1 MTERK
6 KQILKIPLTGL
17 SETNKRKVR
26 VHYKKINKLPDNSS
40 EQTVFESLGINTAK
54 TAYKVLTELYNNF
67 NENVNTAIEAERKI
81 TIKRQNIKPE
91 QATFDI
97 YELYKVKNYE
107 NGNGTLQLTNEELE
121 RISTKSVLYSK
132 KVIQKSIKKHNNLR
146 VYAVV
151 NFNCINTQKEP
162 DDPDRFFTKNVN
174 LGRTDFNNYNDFKN
188 YLKDGI
194 KKNFEEI
201 HNFDYIFVYG
211 VTSVDINVI
220 KYNPLEGA
228 SYTELP
234 IHIKNTKSI
243 VNIKNKDQK
252 CFLYSLIASRK
263 KDLVHPE
270 RVSHYEKE
278 EYENPEIKKFIY
290 DEKSFPMPLSKIP
303 FFEKN
308 NNVTIHVYT
317 VDEKNDKVKISLY
330 RSKQK
335 NDEVI
340 NLFFY
345 NKHYSLIKSWGRFS
359 GGDKEHVCPNCF
371 WKYSNTTC
379 FKNHLKNCENLNDNG
394 SLVVMP
400 KTKIEIDKVTG
411 KKTFVEPKTFYN
423 NYKKQKK
430 LPVVIYADFE
440 CNLEPFVYNEKNKLE
455 KKKHNIQNKVGVLAK
470 HCPNTYRLHIESDID
485 LGIPYD
491 YEYSGDNV
499 DSHFIDLL
507 INKLEKQILNKLND
521 CCEKHQK
528 PVLSVLEEKEFQKN
542 EMCIFCNKTVKKQD
556 KVRDHNHFNGKYEGV
571 AHSKCNIKAHQM
583 FKNKINIPVVFHNAN
598 YDIKCFISAFQ
609 KIVSKDCFVKN
620 IGGIA
625 CNMEI
630 YKSININNFTIIDS
644 YAHLTASLD
653 SLIKNLPD
661 NKKTLLRT
669 ISNNEEEFNLIKK
682 KGFYPYEMIT
692 SSKMLHLP
700 IEDLKKEHFDN
711 KLSLSKIS
719 DDDFKHVQ
727 NVIKTFNIKNFKEYH
742 DLYLKID
749 VFGLRDVFEYHRELS
764 IKTYGLDPAHY
775 IGLPQLTWDA
785 GLKNTGIILEDLKD
799 IDMFMMFEKM
809 KRGGVSV
816 ISHKYAKANNHYLPD
831 FDENKKNTYLIQL
844 DCNNLYG
851 KSMSEKLPVN
861 GFKYVDFMTE
871 EIIKS
876 YNYNINDKGYVL
888 EVDIDYP
895 VDLHDLHNDYPLAP
909 EHMEINKIKKLT
921 PNLNDKKNYVVH
933 IANLQY
939 YLSMGMILK
948 NIHKVIEFNHSDWL
962 AKYINFNSSMRQKA
976 TNDFEKDFYKLM
988 NNAFYGKTMEN
999 VRNRNNVQFCLD
1011 KEKFVKH
1018 TSSPLFANQIN
1029 VIQENGLALVKTYKR
1044 TVELNKPIYIGAT
1057 VLDLSK
1063 LLMYKF
1069 HYQTMK
1075 VRFPNS
1081 MMMKTD
1087 TDSLLYFVETD
1098 DIYHDFKDDII
1109 QKEIEFSNYP
1119 KTHPLYN
1126 CDRKK
1131 IPGLFQD
1138 ECVGD
1143 ELNKL
1148 TGKYECNM
1156 KVISEYIGLRAKSYV
1171 NKLYDVE
1178 NFTFYDKK
1186 KSKGVANK
1194 HLQKRIHFEDYK
1206 DCVMNNEI
1214 IRLGKNAKKIEH
1226 QEKIIS
1232 FISHN
1237 LKTYSIE
1244 QSKIALSSND
1254 DKRIPMKQN
1263 RLFTYAHGHYKTL

>member
-1 MTERK
+1 MTNRK
-6 KQILKIPLTGL
+6 KQTVKFPLSTSNEL
-17 SETNKRKVR
+17 IVRKF
-26 VHYKKINKLPDNSS
+26 YKKENNLPANTS
-40 EQTVFESLGINTAK
+40 EEKMFNSLGIHTKK
-54 TAYKVLTELYNNF
+54 TAYKVLAELYNINVIEE
-67 NENVNTAIEAERKI
+67 NEKIDISRKEKLKNTNERQK
-81 TIKRQNIKPE
+81 IKPV

-107 NGNGTLQLTNEELE
+107 TENGTLQLTDEELE
-121 RISTKSVLYSK
+121 KISKKTILYSS
-132 KVIQKSIKKHNNLR
+132 KVIQKAIKKHNNLR
-146 VYAVV
+146 VYAVI
-151 NFNCINTQKEP
+151 NFKCVNTQKDIE
-162 DDPDRFFTKNVN
+162 DPDRFFTKNVN
-174 LGRTDFNNYNDFKN
+174 LGRIDFNDYNDFKI
-188 YLKDGI
+188 YLKEGI
-194 KKNFEEI
+194 KKHFEEI
-201 HNFDYIFVYG
+201 HGLDYIEIYG
-211 VTSVDINVI
+211 IDTVDINVI
-220 KYNPLEGA
+220 KYNPLQGS

-234 IHIKNTKSI
+234 SNIKNTKSI
-243 VNIKNKDQK
+243 INIKNKDEK

-263 KDLVHPE
+263 KELIHPE
-270 RVSHYEKE
+270 RVSHYDKE
-278 EYENPEIKKFIY
+278 EYDNPEIQKFIY
-290 DEKSFPMPLSKIP
+290 KESDFPMPLSKITL
-303 FFEKN
+303 FEKKN
-308 NNVTIHVYT
+308 NITIHVYT
-317 VDEKNDKVKISLY
+317 VDEKDEKIKISLY
-330 RSKQK
+330 RSKNK
-335 NDEVI
+335 TDEVV

-345 NKHYSLIKSWGRFS
+345 NKHYSLIKSWSRFS

-371 WKYSNTTC
+371 WRYSNTVC
-379 FKNHLKNCENLNDNG
+379 YNNHLKNCENLNDNG

-400 KTKIEIDKVTG
+400 KDKEIIDKNTG
-411 KKTFVEPKTFYN
+411 KKTIVEPKTFYN

-440 CNLEPFVYNEKNKLE
+440 CNLEPFVYTDKSELI
-455 KKKHNIQNKVGVLAK
+455 KKKHDIQNKVGVLAK

-485 LGIPYD
+485 LGMPCD
-491 YEYSGDNV
+491 YEYSGENV
-499 DSHFIDLL
+499 DLHFIDLL
-507 INKLEKQILNKLND
+507 INKLEKQIMTKLNA

-528 PVLSVLEEKEFQKN
+528 PVLTKQEEKEFQN
-542 EMCIFCNKTVKKQD
+542 NDMCIFCSKKVNKID
-556 KVRDHNHFNGKYEGV
+556 KVRDHDHFTGKYEGV

-598 YDIKCFISAFQ
+598 YDIKCFISAFK
-609 KIVSKDCFVKN
+609 KIVSEDCFVKN

-644 YAHLTASLD
+644 YAHLTSSLD
-653 SLIKNLPD
+653 TLIKNLPD
-661 NKKTLLRT
+661 DKKTLLRT
-669 ISNNEEEFNLIKK
+669 ISNNDEEFNLIKK

-692 SSKMLHLP
+692 DSKMLYLP
-700 IEDLKKEHFDN
+700 IEELKQEHFDN

-719 DDDFKHVQ
+719 DEDFKHVQ

-764 IKTYGLDPAHY
+764 MKTYGLDPAHY

-785 GLKNTGIILEDLKD
+785 GLKKTGIILEDLKD

-831 FDENKKNTYLIQL
+831 YDESQKNTYLIQL

-861 GFKYVDFMTE
+861 GFKYVDFITE
-871 EIIKS
+871 DFVMS
-876 YNYNINDKGYVL
+876 YNYESNDKGYVL

-895 VDLHDLHNDYPLAP
+895 NELHDSHNDYPLAP
-909 EHMEINKIKKLT
+909 EHMIINKIKKLT

-962 AKYINFNSSMRQKA
+962 AKYINFNSAMRQKA

-1131 IPGLFQD
+1131 VPGFFQD
-1138 ECVGD
+1138 ECVDGD
-1143 ELNKL
+1143 
-1148 TGKYECNM
+1148 M

-1206 DCVMNNEI
+1206 NCVMNNVVV
-1214 IRLGKNAKKIEH
+1214 RLGDKADKVEH

-1237 LKTYSIE
+1237 LQTYSIE

-1254 DKRIPMKQN
+1254 DKRIPMKEN
-1263 RLFTYAHGHYKTL
+1263 RLMTYAHGHYKTL

>member
-1 MTERK
+1 MNRK
-6 KQILKIPLTGL
+6 QQLVKFPL
-17 SETNKRKVR
+17 SASNQRKVR
-26 VHYKKINKLPDNSS
+26 VYYKNHNQLNRNANE
-40 EQTVFESLGINTAK
+40 EQVFNSLGIHNRNQ
-54 TAYKVLTELYNNF
+54 AYNVMAELYNND
-67 NENVNTAIEAERKI
+67 IEAQNNAIDVEREI
-81 TIKRQNIKPE
+81 TKQRQRIQPTE
-91 QATFDI
+91 ATFNI
-97 YELYKVKNYE
+97 YELYKIPSYE
-107 NGNGTLQLTNEELE
+107 PENVEQLQLTDDEVKNMSE
-121 RISTKSVLYSK
+121 KFALYSK
-132 KVIQKSIKKHNNLR
+132 KIIQKSIKKMNNVR

-151 NFNCINTQKEP
+151 NFLCLNTQRIDET
-162 DDPDRFFTKNVN
+162 RFFTRNVN
-174 LGRTDFNNYNDFKN
+174 LGRIDINLYGDFKT
-188 YLKDGI
+188 YLIDGI
-194 KKNFEEI
+194 KKKFEDM
-201 HNFDYIFVYG
+201 NGLDYIIVYG
-211 VTSVDINVI
+211 IDSIDINII
-220 KYNPLEGA
+220 KYNPLQGA

-234 IHIKNTKSI
+234 LNIKNSKSI
-243 VNIKNKDQK
+243 INIKNKDQK

-263 KDLVHPE
+263 NDLIHAE
-270 RVSHYEKE
+270 RVSHYDKE
-278 EYENPEIKKFIY
+278 EYDNPETVKFIY
-290 DEKSFPMPLSKIP
+290 NDSDFPMAVSKIP
-303 FFEKN
+303 LFEKKN
-308 NNVTIHVYT
+308 NITIHVYT
-317 VDEKNDKVKISLY
+317 VDEKDEKIKISLY
-330 RSKQK
+330 RSKNK
-335 NDEVI
+335 TAEVV
-340 NLFFY
+340 NLFYY
-345 NKHYSLIKSWGRFS
+345 NKHYSLIKSWSRFT
-359 GGDKEHVCPNCF
+359 GGDHDFVCPNCF
-371 WKYSNTTC
+371 WRYANHEC
-379 FKNHLKNCENLNDNG
+379 FKNHIKNCENLNDNG

-400 KTKIEIDKVTG
+400 KSKEITDSNTG
-411 KKTFVEPKTFYN
+411 LKYTVEPKTFYN

-440 CNLEPFVYNEKNKLE
+440 CNLEPFVYTCKDKLV
-455 KKKHNIQNKVGVLAK
+455 KKKHDIQNKVGVLAK
-470 HCPNTYRLHIESDID
+470 HSPNTYRIHIESDLD
-485 LGIPYD
+485 LGIPVD
-491 YEYSGDNV
+491 YEYSGNDV
-499 DSHFIDLL
+499 DLHFIDLL
-507 INKLEKQILNKLND
+507 VNKLEKQIQAKLNA
-521 CCEKHQK
+521 CCEKHPK
-528 PVLSVLEEKEFQKN
+528 PVLNKQEEKEFQAN
-542 EMCIFCNKTVKKQD
+542 DMCIFCSKQVKKSE
-556 KVRDHNHFNGKYEGV
+556 KVRDHDHFTGKYEGV

-609 KIVSKDCFVKN
+609 KIVSKDCFVEN

-630 YKSININNFTIIDS
+630 YKSININTFTIIDS
-644 YAHLTASLD
+644 YAHLTSSLD
-653 SLIKNLPD
+653 TLIKNLPD
-661 NKKTLLRT
+661 DKKTLLRT
-669 ISNNEEEFNLIKK
+669 ISKNEEEFNLIKK

-692 SSKMLHLP
+692 NTEKLYLP

-711 KLSLSKIS
+711 KLTLSKIS
-719 DDDFKHVQ
+719 DTDFLHVI

-764 IKTYGLDPAHY
+764 MMTYGLDPAHY

-785 GLKNTGIILEDLKD
+785 GLKLTGIVLDDLKD

-831 FDENKKNTYLIQL
+831 YDDKKKSTYLIQL

-861 GFKYVDFMTE
+861 QFEYVDFLTE
-871 EIIKS
+871 EFIMS
-876 YNYNINDKGYVL
+876 YDYETNSKGYVL

-895 VDLHDLHNDYPLAP
+895 TELHETHNDYPLAP
-909 EHMEINKIKKLT
+909 EHMVINKIKKLT
-921 PNLNDKKNYVVH
+921 PNLHDKKNYVVH

-939 YLSMGMILK
+939 YLSMGMVLK
-948 NIHKVIEFNHSDWL
+948 QIHKVIEFNHSDWL
-962 AKYINFNSSMRQKA
+962 AKYINHNSKLRQKA

-1018 TSSPLFANQIN
+1018 TSSPLFANQVNI
-1029 VIQENGLALVKTYKR
+1029 IQENGLALVKTYKR

-1098 DIYHDFKDDII
+1098 DLYQDFKEDPSI
-1109 QKEIEFSNYP
+1109 QKQIEFSNYP
-1119 KTHPLYN
+1119 KNHLLYN

-1143 ELNKL
+1143 EMNKL

-1178 NFTFYDKK
+1178 NSGFYDKK
-1186 KSKGVANK
+1186 KSKGVPNK
-1194 HLQKRIHFEDYK
+1194 HLQNRIHFNDYK
-1206 DCVMNNEI
+1206 DCVMDNKV
-1214 IRLGKNAKKIEH
+1214 IRLGANAEKPEH

-1254 DKRIPMKQN
+1254 DKRIPMPEN
-1263 RLFTYAHGHYKTL
+1263 RLMTYAHGHYKTL